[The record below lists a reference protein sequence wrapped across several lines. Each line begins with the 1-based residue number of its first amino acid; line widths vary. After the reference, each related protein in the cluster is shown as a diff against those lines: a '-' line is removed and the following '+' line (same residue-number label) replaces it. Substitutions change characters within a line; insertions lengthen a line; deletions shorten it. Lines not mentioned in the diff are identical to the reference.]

1 MPIITAN
8 QLIGKT
14 LTIKQAAP
22 FYRVNDINNLGD
34 KAKPVSNML
43 PAGYQFVVDSFLTK
57 GPAYTD
63 MYGLI
68 KAKRSDD
75 YITFFGRDRQFYAIK
90 TKNLSVGKKGLEQA
104 GVKTVEQE
112 QKEKEQAEKTALDK
126 LFEGFG
132 KFANFA
138 KFLTI
143 GIAAVWATG
152 YIIKQTKK

>member
-14 LTIKQAAP
+14 LKINKAAP

-34 KAKPVSNML
+34 KARPVDNML
-43 PAGYQFVVDSFLTK
+43 PAGYQFVVDSFLVK

-63 MYGLI
+63 MYGLL

-90 TKNLSVGKKGLEQA
+90 TKSLSVGKKGFEQA

-112 QKEKEQAEKTALDK
+112 QREKEEAEKTMFDK

-132 KFANFA
+132 KFGKTA
-138 KFLTI
+138 KWVLI
-143 GIAAVWATG
+143 GVAAVWATG
-152 YIIKQTKK
+152 YIIKSTKK